1 MQLLRENGV
10 EPEIIEYLKNPAD
23 ESMLRS
29 LAGMMGLR
37 PNQFIRKG
45 EAEFKALNLKGSF
58 EDDGTL
64 FSTMAKHPK
73 LMERPIAVGNQQAVL
88 GRPPEKVLELLK

>member
-1 MQLLRENGV
+1 
-10 EPEIIEYLKNPAD
+10 
-23 ESMLRS
+23 MLRS
-29 LAGMMGLR
+29 LAEMMGLR

-58 EDDGTL
+58 EDDGIL

-73 LMERPIAVGNQQAVL
+73 LMERPIAVGNQRAVL

>member
-1 MQLLRENGV
+1 MQLLRGHGV
-10 EPEIIEYLKNPAD
+10 EPKIIEYLKNPAD
-23 ESMLRS
+23 ESTLRS

-45 EAEFKALNLKGSF
+45 EAEFKALNMKKSL
-58 EDDGTL
+58 EDDDIL
-64 FSTMAKHPK
+64 FSAMAKHPK
-73 LMERPIAVGNQQAVL
+73 LMERPIAVTGRRAVL

>member
-1 MQLLRENGV
+1 VLLLREKGV

-23 ESMLRS
+23 ESILRS
-29 LAGMMGLR
+29 LAEMMGLR

-45 EAEFKALNLKGSF
+45 EAEFKALNLKDSF
-58 EDDGTL
+58 EDDDFL

-73 LMERPIAVGNQQAVL
+73 LMERPIAVSDQQAVL
-88 GRPPEKVLELLK
+88 GRPPEKVLRLVK